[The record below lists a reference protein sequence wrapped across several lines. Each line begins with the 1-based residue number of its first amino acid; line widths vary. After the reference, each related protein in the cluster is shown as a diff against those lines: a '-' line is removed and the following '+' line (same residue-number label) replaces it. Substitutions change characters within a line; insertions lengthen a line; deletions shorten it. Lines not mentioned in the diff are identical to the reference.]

1 MVHPMSLVG
10 TADNSKAELSRT
22 FFISLSSNPTE
33 PQRSVA
39 RTNAVYREGAMKIST
54 TLAFASFCLAFAP
67 IVAAAGA
74 PENQQSCMYDAMTV
88 CAQFIP
94 DRDRVANCLIS
105 NRSRISEAC
114 RMALAHYN
122 RPMTKLITVP

>member
-1 MVHPMSLVG
+1 
-10 TADNSKAELSRT
+10 
-22 FFISLSSNPTE
+22 
-33 PQRSVA
+33 
-39 RTNAVYREGAMKIST
+39 MKIRT

-94 DRDRVANCLIS
+94 NRDRVASCLIS

-122 RPMTKLITVP
+122 RPMTSPAKLITVP